1 MTSSSAQEAAATLE
15 AFIRHNFNLDDDDPY
30 FDRDINL
37 WEQGY
42 VDSMGAIEVIA
53 FLEEEFGTSIPEHVL
68 FSPDFTSIN
77 GMAKAIYLLTHE
89 SA

>member
-1 MTSSSAQEAAATLE
+1 MTTISAQNAAAILE
-15 AFIRHNFNLDDDDPY
+15 SFIRQSFSIADDDPY

-53 FLEEEFGTSIPEHVL
+53 FLEKSFGAGIPEHVL
-68 FSPDFTSIN
+68 FSTDFTSIN
-77 GMAKAIYLLTHE
+77 GMAKAMYLLTHE
-89 SA
+89 TA

>member
-1 MTSSSAQEAAATLE
+1 MTISSAQNAAAALE
-15 AFIRHNFNLDDDDPY
+15 AFIRENFSLDDDDPY

-42 VDSMGAIEVIA
+42 VDSMGAVEVIA
-53 FLEEEFGTSIPEHVL
+53 FLEKSFGTSIPEHVL

-77 GMAKAIYLLTHE
+77 GMAKAMFALSHE
-89 SA
+89 PA

>member
-1 MTSSSAQEAAATLE
+1 MTTSSVQDAAATLE
-15 AFIRHNFNLDDDDPY
+15 AFIRRSFHLDDDDPY
-30 FDRDINL
+30 FDLDINL

-53 FLEEEFGTSIPEHVL
+53 FLEKTFGTDIPEHVL

-77 GMAKAIYLLTHE
+77 GMAKAMFLLTHE
-89 SA
+89 TV

>member
-1 MTSSSAQEAAATLE
+1 MTTSSVQNAAAALE
-15 AFIRHNFNLDDDDPY
+15 AFIRRSFNLGDDPY
-30 FDRDINL
+30 FDHDTNL

-53 FLEEEFGTSIPEHVL
+53 FLEKTFGTDIPEHVL

-77 GMAKAIYLLTHE
+77 GMAKAMFLLTHE
-89 SA
+89 TV

>member
-1 MTSSSAQEAAATLE
+1 MTATSAENAAATLE
-15 AFIRHNFNLDDDDPY
+15 AFIRTNYNLDDDDPY

-42 VDSMGAIEVIA
+42 IDSLGAVEVIA
-53 FLEEEFGTSIPEHVL
+53 FLEKTFGTSVPEEVL

-77 GMAKAIYLLTHE
+77 GMAKAMYMLTHQT
-89 SA
+89 A

>member
-1 MTSSSAQEAAATLE
+1 MTATSAENAAATLE
-15 AFIRHNFNLDDDDPY
+15 AFIRQNYNLEDDDPY

-42 VDSMGAIEVIA
+42 IDSLGAVEIIA
-53 FLEEEFGTSIPEHVL
+53 FLEKNFGTGIPEEVL

-77 GMAKAIYLLTHE
+77 GMAKAMYMLTHE
-89 SA
+89 TA